1 MTVPGYTPLEGEDME
16 FQFFAVSPGYF
27 STLRNP
33 LRAGREFAAEDGPE
47 GAEAVIVNE
56 AFAEHFWPGEEPL
69 GKLVNWSGNAD
80 AQVVGVAA
88 DAAYRTL
95 NEETR
100 IACFTPL
107 RQTPSAAQTLI
118 ARTSPDRA
126 EDLLGPIRA
135 EVMALNSRLP
145 ISSLRTVN
153 EAVAGTLLPQRIASW
168 LLSIA
173 GGLGL
178 LLASLGLYGVMSVV
192 VAQRTREVGV
202 RMALGAKQGD
212 VVRMVVRQGLRLA
225 VVGSVVGLLLAGGVT
240 RFLESLLFGVNALDP
255 VVFLGMPLAALLVAG
270 VASFL
275 PARRAASVDPAITLR
290 EE

>member
-1 MTVPGYTPLEGEDME
+1 ME

-33 LRAGREFAAEDGPE
+33 LRAGREFAAEDGSE

-56 AFAEHFWPGEEPL
+56 AFAEHFWPGEEPV

-100 IACFTPL
+100 IAFFTPL
-107 RQTPSAAQTLI
+107 GQNPSAAQTLI

-178 LLASLGLYGVMSVV
+178 LLASVGLYGVMSFV

-202 RMALGAKQGD
+202 RMALGASQGD
-212 VVRMVVRQGLRLA
+212 VVRMVVRHGLRLA

-240 RFLESLLFGVNALDP
+240 RFLESTLSGVNALDP
-255 VVFLGMPLAALLVAG
+255 VVFVGMPAAALLVAG

-275 PARRAASVDPAITLR
+275 PARKAASVDPAITLR